1 MNQDMNAGRGP
12 VDTMSDAGKPVA
24 DAATV
29 AVITTLAKL
38 YQVVIIHRSC
48 RRGVNQITKGT
59 LNDARKALEGLPQP
73 AHTLRA
79 VAQIAK
85 IGWGTEDCCRLA
97 VATLKKAI
105 REHSNALLTL
115 PTSDATGDDTPA
127 RELWRDITILDVAV
141 RDLEKDG
148 AAEKLARKTW
158 ALAKK
163 IGQEIDVDA

>member
-1 MNQDMNAGRGP
+1 MQGRRWKDYRSLPIHCEPLLKSQRLVG
-12 VDTMSDAGKPVA
+12 VQRI
-24 DAATV
+24 
-29 AVITTLAKL
+29 AV
-38 YQVVIIHRSC
+38 
-48 RRGVNQITKGT
+48 
-59 LNDARKALEGLPQP
+59 GLPSP
-73 AHTLRA
+73 R
-79 VAQIAK
+79 
-85 IGWGTEDCCRLA
+85 
-97 VATLKKAI
+97 LKKAI